1 MRGESRPNRRQARM
15 ADGDYDDYDDMD
27 YSAMTR
33 RTVSRRQGQPRRATP
48 RRDTSRYERGE
59 RYEREERRPTER
71 RGPSSNRDARAAAPQ
86 KKEPARISLMAAALV
101 WVASVV
107 LAVIVTR
114 SMVLAGVDNKAA
126 ESPAPTAA
134 SAAQDSSQNSS
145 AVANGQAGAS
155 EGVEGSAG
163 GTASSSSSSKRTT
176 DGATKNATTK
186 GVKSP
191 WTESGTFTTG
201 DATLDEEVK
210 EFCDGIATSDM
221 DIDTAALEVYKGV
234 SWSKYVERDDA
245 QHPSGKNWRIQFARQ
260 YYENG
265 CSGNCYEFAPF
276 LGYCLQ
282 YLGFEDAHGEAV
294 FIELKSGDWGDHG
307 LVFVTNTDGR
317 SCLCDTSL
325 GTNGWMLDDTS
336 YNYEIQD
343 LENA

>member
-1 MRGESRPNRRQARM
+1 MRGESRPNRRQTRM
-15 ADGDYDDYDDMD
+15 VDDVYDDMEH
-27 YSAMTR
+27 SAMTR
-33 RTVSRRQGQPRRATP
+33 RTVNKRQGQQRRAATP
-48 RRDTSRYERGE
+48 RDRSRYERDE
-59 RYEREERRPTER
+59 RRPAERRPTERRPTER
-71 RGPSSNRDARAAAPQ
+71 RGPSSNRADRDSVSPS
-86 KKEPARISLMAAALV
+86 KEPARISLMAAAAV
-101 WVASVV
+101 WAVSVVVAVVVTRSVV
-107 LAVIVTR
+107 L
-114 SMVLAGVDNKAA
+114 SGVDNRAT
-126 ESPAPTAA
+126 ESASAA
-134 SAAQDSSQNSS
+134 SASAVQDSSQNVVTD
-145 AVANGQAGAS
+145 ADGQTGAS
-155 EGVEGSAG
+155 EGEK
-163 GTASSSSSSKRTT
+163 GTAGEGTSSSNRSTSGDAKST
-176 DGATKNATTK
+176 TTK

-191 WTESGTFTTG
+191 WTASGTFTTG
-201 DATLDEEVK
+201 DSTLDEEVK

-234 SWSKYVERDDA
+234 SWSHYVERDDA
-245 QHPSGKNWRIQFARQ
+245 QHPSGKNWRIEFARQ

-294 FIELKSGDWGDHG
+294 LIQLKSGDWGDHG

-325 GTNGWMLDDTS
+325 GTNGWMLDETS